1 MGKKVTIG
9 AMSSKRGF
17 SRFFIV
23 LFLLGIVIELAM
35 IIAILKGDIN
45 PDGNIAVVEVQG
57 AIESSM
63 DTVKQ
68 LKKYEEK
75 KEVKAIVLRV
85 NSPGGV
91 VGSSQEIHDEIK
103 RINKSKKVVVSM
115 GDVAASGGYYIAAPA
130 EKIIANPG
138 TITGSIGV
146 IANYFIFGDALR
158 KLNIRWEL
166 IKAGQNKD
174 IGSPLRNLRPEER
187 KIMQDMMDDMHDQ
200 FIEAIAQGRK
210 LDKATV
216 TTLADGRVYSGRQAK
231 NAKLVD
237 ALGGLEYA
245 IKVAAKLA
253 QIEEDDIKTI
263 YPPKEDDSF
272 FAKVFG
278 KTFVSQLFTEDSP
291 NKIEYRYVQ

>member
-1 MGKKVTIG
+1 
-9 AMSSKRGF
+9 
-17 SRFFIV
+17 
-23 LFLLGIVIELAM
+23 M
-35 IIAILKGDIN
+35 IISILKGDIN
-45 PDGNIAVVEVQG
+45 PDGNIAVVELNG
-57 AIESSM
+57 AIESSL
-63 DTVKQ
+63 DTIKA

-103 RINKSKKVVVSM
+103 RINKIKKVVVSM
-115 GDVAASGGYYIAAPA
+115 GDVAASGGYYVAAPA

-166 IKAGQNKD
+166 IKAGENKD
-174 IGSPLRNLRPEER
+174 LGSPLRNLRPEER

-216 TTLADGRVYSGRQAK
+216 TSLADGRVYSGRQAK
-231 NAKLVD
+231 DVQLVD
-237 ALGGLEYA
+237 GLGGLEYA

-253 QIEEDDIKTI
+253 DVKEEDIETI

-278 KTFVSQLFTEDSP
+278 KSLISKFLAQDSQA
-291 NKIEYRYVQ
+291 NVEYRYVQ

>member
-1 MGKKVTIG
+1 
-9 AMSSKRGF
+9 MSNRSGF

-23 LFLLGIVIELAM
+23 IFLLGIVIELGM
-35 IIAILKGDIN
+35 IVAILKGDAN

-57 AIESSM
+57 AIDGSM
-63 DTVKQ
+63 DTVKL

-103 RINKSKKVVVSM
+103 RINKGKKVVVSM

-146 IANYFIFGDALR
+146 IANYFIFGDALK

-166 IKAGQNKD
+166 IKAGKNKD

-216 TTLADGRVYSGRQAK
+216 SNLADGRVYSGRQAK
-231 NAKLVD
+231 QVKLVD
-237 ALGGLEYA
+237 ELGGLEYA
-245 IKVAAKLA
+245 IKAAAKLA
-253 QIEEDDIKTI
+253 NIKEKDIQAI

-278 KTFVSQLFTEDSP
+278 KTFLSKLLTQDKQSQV
-291 NKIEYRYVQ
+291 EYRYVQ